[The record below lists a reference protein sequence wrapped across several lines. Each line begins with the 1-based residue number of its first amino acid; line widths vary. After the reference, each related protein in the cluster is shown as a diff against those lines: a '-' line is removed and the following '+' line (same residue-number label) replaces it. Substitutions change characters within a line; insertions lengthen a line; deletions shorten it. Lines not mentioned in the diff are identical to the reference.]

1 MATVDIE
8 NRTEHWRQDVETR
21 FNDLAEKWASETAHH
36 SMMSKIVLHR
46 SYQEIIGLG
55 RDALPLILK
64 RLAVE
69 PNHWFWALR
78 AISGE
83 DPVPAAD
90 IGRFDAMRHAWLQW
104 GRNRGLVG

>member
-1 MATVDIE
+1 MGGLVDHHKGL
-8 NRTEHWRQDVETR
+8 NVETR
-21 FNDLAEKWASETAHH
+21 FNDLAAEWASETAHL
-36 SMMSKIVLHR
+36 SMMSEIVRHR

-55 RDALPLILK
+55 RDVLPLILK
-64 RLAVE
+64 RLSVE

-90 IGRFDAMRHAWLQW
+90 VGRIDAMRRAWLEW
-104 GRNRGLVG
+104 GGSRGLMQPAR